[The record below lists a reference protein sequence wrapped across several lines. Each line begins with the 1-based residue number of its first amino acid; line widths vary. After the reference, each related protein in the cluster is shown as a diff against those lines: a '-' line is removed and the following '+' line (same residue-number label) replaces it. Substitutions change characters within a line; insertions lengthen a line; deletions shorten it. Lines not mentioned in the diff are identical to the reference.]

1 MRVHLEVLGW
11 LHVLWGVFGLL
22 TGASLGVLAVATTA
36 ASIELG
42 AESGLTAAVGVLLIL
57 GALLVAGGAVMVLAG
72 RALLRRS
79 PRGRMALLGLAVPNL
94 FVVPF
99 GTALALSAF
108 WVLVKDDARR
118 AFGRPARATWTS

>member
-1 MRVHLEVLGW
+1 
-11 LHVLWGVFGLL
+11 
-22 TGASLGVLAVATTA
+22 
-36 ASIELG
+36 
-42 AESGLTAAVGVLLIL
+42 VLLIL

-99 GTALALSAF
+99 GTALALYAF
-108 WVLVKDDARR
+108 WVLVNDDARR
-118 AFGRPARATWTS
+118 EFGRPARATLTS